1 MRIAL
6 LEDDAA
12 QAEALSHWLT
22 GAGHVCHPYKTGK
35 SFLDALKKD
44 TFDSLILDWN
54 LPDISGPK
62 VLAWVRDNID
72 WRIPILFVTS
82 RNLEADIVQAL
93 EQGADDYLIKPPKR
107 AELLVRL
114 ASLERRSS
122 NMPANG
128 HLELPPYRV
137 DLRERTITHD
147 GKAVNLSNKE
157 FDLAVQLFRHPGR
170 LLSRAYLLE
179 QVWGLN
185 AQVNTRTV
193 DSHISHLRSKLGIT
207 PDKGWRLVSIYQ
219 HGYRFEALP
228 TDTDAA

>member
-22 GAGHVCHPYKTGK
+22 GAGHVCHLHKTGK
-35 SFLDALKKD
+35 TFLDALKRD
-44 TFDSLILDWN
+44 TFDALILDWN
-54 LPDISGPK
+54 VPDISGPK
-62 VLAWVRDNID
+62 VLTWVRENID
-72 WRIPILFVTS
+72 WRIPVLFITS
-82 RNLEADIVQAL
+82 RNLETDIVFAL

-122 NMPANG
+122 NVPANG
-128 HLELPPYRV
+128 HLELPPYRL
-137 DLRERTITHD
+137 DLRERSITCA
-147 GKAVNLSNKE
+147 GKPVTLSNKE
-157 FDLAVQLFRHPGR
+157 YDLAALLFRHPGR

-179 QVWGLN
+179 QVWGLS

-193 DSHISHLRSKLGIT
+193 DSHISHLRTKLGIT

-228 TDTDAA
+228 TDADAS